1 MTQIILAICFGF
13 LIELFFQLIKY
24 KDAANTNKPEAVVG
38 YFNPTHYMSVSQF
51 IASGN
56 RKWVKYFAFRYVPPL
71 VIFVLLAAVLQKYFD
86 IGNLVPYITLACI
99 VSLAPR
105 DIVHLFSRKTMTSER
120 IIHVANII
128 VLTATASLVGLAAS
142 FVDMRFLAPSP
153 EGIIDNLWAALF
165 TAMLVAVYIRTS
177 TMTEQRDNSPKEIE
191 LSNTVLRSYSK
202 MRELYYH
209 AIIHMCNVNNT
220 SVPLLYAVLIY
231 EDMNRPVWL
240 RKVENIIVKLTKKEL
255 TVGIAQVK
263 SRKPLTDIES
273 MRKAAAILSD
283 THELN
288 RYFEQRIY
296 SSAQF
301 QSAIN
306 KYNKSPRYHDAVAA
320 ILSNLYT
327 YASEVFD
334 EVEDIIAEGII
345 EEKKK

>member
-1 MTQIILAICFGF
+1 
-13 LIELFFQLIKY
+13 
-24 KDAANTNKPEAVVG
+24 
-38 YFNPTHYMSVSQF
+38 
-51 IASGN
+51 
-56 RKWVKYFAFRYVPPL
+56 
-71 VIFVLLAAVLQKYFD
+71 
-86 IGNLVPYITLACI
+86 
-99 VSLAPR
+99 
-105 DIVHLFSRKTMTSER
+105 
-120 IIHVANII
+120 
-128 VLTATASLVGLAAS
+128 
-142 FVDMRFLAPSP
+142 
-153 EGIIDNLWAALF
+153 
-165 TAMLVAVYIRTS
+165 
-177 TMTEQRDNSPKEIE
+177 
-191 LSNTVLRSYSK
+191 
-202 MRELYYH
+202 
-209 AIIHMCNVNNT
+209 MCNVNNT